1 MAKTA
6 TLNVRIEPEVKE
18 AAVKIFDEWG
28 ISTSS
33 AINMMLKNIV
43 RSKDAHPDMLF
54 PRRDGLLATWSRSI
68 ASSGTGGLYAALLKY
83 IICDIIATVTEV
95 RHFIKGE

>member
-1 MAKTA
+1 MRYTWLNKVGEGAVWQKTA

-54 PRRDGLLATWSRSI
+54 LA
-68 ASSGTGGLYAALLKY
+68 GM
-83 IICDIIATVTEV
+83 D
-95 RHFIKGE
+95 